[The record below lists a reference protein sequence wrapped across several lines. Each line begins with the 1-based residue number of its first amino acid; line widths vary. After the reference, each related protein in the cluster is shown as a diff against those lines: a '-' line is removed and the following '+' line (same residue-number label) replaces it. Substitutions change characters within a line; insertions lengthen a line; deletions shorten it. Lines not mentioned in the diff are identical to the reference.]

1 MFGNTVTRNLLLA
14 MAGNASLVS
23 PAAAQDAQNSSVGT
37 LPRVTVTGSNI
48 PRADAAEASP
58 IQILTADDLAKSGY
72 TTVWQVLNGITANGQ
87 ATLSQNF
94 SAAFATGASGISLRG
109 LSVGATL
116 VLIDGHRMAP
126 FPVGDDDQRSFVNIA
141 SIPFDA
147 VERIEILKDG
157 ASAVY
162 GSDAIAGVVNIILKR
177 SFVGTRLT
185 ADLGTSYRRDGS
197 EVHVA
202 GTTGFGD
209 LARDGHN
216 FYVSAEARKQN
227 QIKFSDRGGSFEQTD
242 FTSTGG
248 LDVTPGVPNQLNGG
262 LPRSATGYVTDA
274 SGTIVGFMPGC
285 DSAKLAA
292 GKCAY
297 SNSWSQIQPR
307 TENYNLLSRYT
318 QRLGSDWEMS
328 VQGSYFVSKSQQA
341 HQPASTFTEGFQG
354 ITSGPGQVPALRGAL
369 PPTTISNTNPSF
381 PAGTGLTSGLLH
393 YTFVDFGSQL
403 FESDARSSR
412 LIADLQGSLAGWS
425 ISTAV
430 GLTQVR
436 LTQTGHGLVNAA
448 NLQTALDST
457 TAPYV
462 VGGPNSAA
470 ILDFIAPEQ
479 STTQT
484 SRLGFVHVSGARDL
498 TQMQGGALSMA
509 IGADFFH
516 RTQEE
521 RPSADAAAGLIDSFF
536 NNFAIGTQNVASVY
550 AELLAPITKQFSVEA
565 AVRYD
570 HYNIS
575 GGKASP
581 KVGFKYLPLPELAV
595 RGTLGRGFRAP
606 GPAENGNAGSTFSTG
621 ETTDP
626 VLCADPSNTAAVGT
640 FPSQCKISAGTIIG
654 SNPALKPE
662 TSTSYTLGL
671 IFEPVKELSLSVG
684 FYNIDVKNQIV
695 LGNQPSTVR
704 GTNLTPLPQV
714 QPDGT
719 IALVVPPVAPIAY
732 YQLGYVNANRTKTN
746 GFDIGLQYQG
756 RLDGVGDFKSD
767 LMVTYVNKYDL
778 TIDGVTYKIAGTHGL
793 IPVSGDTGSPR
804 TKVRWVNSFSRGPWS
819 WTGTLNYISSF
830 NLTDPSIGV
839 TDCASGLSFGAGAS
853 AYINQLGA
861 GVVPDGVSCRVAS
874 FTTLDVSGRYAVNKN
889 LSVQLAV
896 LNVLNRSA
904 PLDWGTYA
912 GSGKPFNPSL
922 HSQGAIGRYFNL
934 SATYTF

>member
-1 MFGNTVTRNLLLA
+1 MLGSSVIRKPIIAVALN
-14 MAGNASLVS
+14 AGLIPLVG
-23 PAAAQDAQNSSVGT
+23 AQDAKNVPAGT
-37 LPRVTVTGSNI
+37 LSPVIVTGTSIPRVDSE
-48 PRADAAEASP
+48 EASP
-58 IQILTADDLAKSGY
+58 IQILSAKDLANSGY
-72 TTVWQVLNGITANGQ
+72 TTVWQVLNGIAANGQ
-87 ATLSQNF
+87 AALSQNF
-94 SAAFATGASGISLRG
+94 SGAVATGASGISLRG

-126 FPVGDDDQRSFVNIA
+126 FPVGDDDQRSFVDIA
-141 SIPFDA
+141 NIPFDA

-162 GSDAIAGVVNIILKR
+162 GSDAMAGVVNIILKR

-185 ADLGTSYRRDGS
+185 ADLGTSYKRDGG

-202 GTTGFGD
+202 GMTGFGD
-209 LARDGHN
+209 LARDGRN
-216 FYVSAEARKQN
+216 FYIAAEARKQN
-227 QIKFSDRGGSFEQTD
+227 QIKFSDRGGSFEQAD

-248 LDVTPGVPNQLNGG
+248 LNVTPGVPNELNGG

-274 SGTIVGFMPGC
+274 NGTIVGFMPGC

-307 TENYNLLSRYT
+307 TENYNLLARYT

-341 HQPASTFTEGFQG
+341 HQPASTFTGGYQG
-354 ITSGPGQVPALRGAL
+354 ITSGPGQVPALRDAL

-381 PAGTGLTSGLLH
+381 PAGTGLTSGLLR
-393 YTFVDFGSQL
+393 YTFLDFGSQL

-412 LIADLQGSLAGWS
+412 LIADLQGQIAGWS
-425 ISTAV
+425 ISAAV

-436 LTQTGHGLVNAA
+436 LTQTTHGLVNAA

-457 TAPYV
+457 TSPYI

-470 ILDFIAPEQ
+470 VLDFIAPEQ

-484 SRLGFVHVSGARDL
+484 SRLGFVHLAGSRDL

-516 RTQEE
+516 RTQDE
-521 RPSADAAAGLIDSFF
+521 RPTADAAAGLIDSFG

-550 AELLAPITKQFSVEA
+550 AELLAPITKQLSVEA

-606 GPAENGNAGSTFSTG
+606 GPAENGNAGSTYSTG

-626 VLCADPSNTAAVGT
+626 VLCADPGNPGAVGT
-640 FPSQCKISAGTIIG
+640 FPSECRISAGTIVG

-662 TSTSYTLGL
+662 TSTSYTLGF
-671 IFEPVKELSLSVG
+671 IVEPEKGLSLSVD

-695 LGNQPSTVR
+695 LGNQSSAVR

-719 IALVVPPVAPIAY
+719 IAFVTPPVPPIAY
-732 YQLGYVNANRTKTN
+732 YRVGYVNANSTKTN
-746 GFDIGLQYQG
+746 GFDIGLHYQ
-756 RLDGVGDFKSD
+756 RRFEGVGKFESD
-767 LMVTYVNKYDL
+767 ITANYIEKYDV
-778 TIDGVTYKIAGTHGL
+778 TIDGVTYKIAGTHGPIL
-793 IPVSGDTGSPR
+793 VSGDTGSPR
-804 TKVRWVNSFSRGPWS
+804 TRVRWVNSFSRGPWS

-830 NLTDPSIGV
+830 DLTDPSIGV
-839 TDCASGLSFGAGAS
+839 NDCSSGLAYGAGAS
-853 AYINQLGA
+853 GYINQLGA
-861 GVVPDGVSCRVAS
+861 GLVPKGVSCRVAS

-889 LSVQLAV
+889 LTLQLAV
-896 LNVLNRSA
+896 LNLLNRSA

-934 SATYTF
+934 SATYSF